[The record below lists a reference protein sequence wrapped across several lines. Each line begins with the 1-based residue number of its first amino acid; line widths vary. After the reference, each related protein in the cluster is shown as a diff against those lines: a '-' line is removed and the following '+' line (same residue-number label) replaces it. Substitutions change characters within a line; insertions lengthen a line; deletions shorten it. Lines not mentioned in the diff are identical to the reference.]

1 MTELS
6 NINNTFESYQRL
18 ISFYEEHKDK
28 QFQVIPLSFSSW
40 FAANMC
46 SALAGLLDKLSENFN
61 EVKIQYIP
69 PLVETIL
76 QKNQFLS
83 YFGQPRIADN
93 YHTTI
98 RFLKLKPTDGK
109 YFNSYIF
116 HELLGRTELPQM
128 SEMVKGKMA
137 EAIYEIFVNAQIHS
151 ETPNIY
157 TCGQFFPH
165 DNKIEFTITD
175 IGIGFK
181 NKINRRFNS
190 NLSSTQAILWATQ
203 DRNTT
208 KEGIPGGIG
217 LAILKEFIEK
227 NRGKMQII
235 SDDGFY
241 QIDHRCEQTRLFNGI
256 FPGTIVNLQF
266 RTDDHSSY
274 ILTEEVENDN
284 IF

>member
-6 NINNTFESYQRL
+6 NINNTFESYQQL
-18 ISFYEEHKDK
+18 ISFYEEHRDK

-61 EVKIQYIP
+61 EVKIHHIP

-83 YFGQPRIADN
+83 YFGQPRIDDN

-116 HELLGRTELPQM
+116 HELLGRAELPQM

-157 TCGQFFPH
+157 TCGQFFPAITRSSLPSPTLELVLRIRLIGGLTQTYLQPKPFFGRLRTEIPPRKVFQVVLGWPYSRSLSKKTGAKCRSSAMMVFIKLTVWV
-165 DNKIEFTITD
+165 NK
-175 IGIGFK
+175 
-181 NKINRRFNS
+181 
-190 NLSSTQAILWATQ
+190 Q
-203 DRNTT
+203 DFLMVYS
-208 KEGIPGGIG
+208 PAQ
-217 LAILKEFIEK
+217 L
-227 NRGKMQII
+227 
-235 SDDGFY
+235 
-241 QIDHRCEQTRLFNGI
+241 
-256 FPGTIVNLQF
+256 
-266 RTDDHSSY
+266 
-274 ILTEEVENDN
+274 
-284 IF
+284 